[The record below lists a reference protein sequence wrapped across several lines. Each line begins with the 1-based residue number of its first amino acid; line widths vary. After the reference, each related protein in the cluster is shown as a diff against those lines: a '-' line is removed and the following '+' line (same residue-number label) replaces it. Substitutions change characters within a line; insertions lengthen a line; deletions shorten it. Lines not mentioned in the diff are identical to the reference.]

1 VNLTAVWTA
10 YMATLRE
17 RAPITAAS
25 IRPPRTAGERE
36 SAEHATTPWTD
47 ELREF
52 YGLHDGQHVPLGEDY
67 VPVGSVLPDA
77 TLLSLDEVLARH
89 TFSLE
94 NPHPIDD
101 LGDDW
106 PDVVR
111 AQGAGETA
119 EMFLSAYVPFA
130 EDGAGGTTYV
140 DTRPGSRRGCI
151 RNFSYDSADQGAP
164 WFDSLTEY
172 IAAIHRSVE
181 TGSALGEMTPAFED
195 GLLEWHDLELE
206 LDERPR
212 VPAPTPAIV
221 RLPFALI
228 DFRPSQLSDDDD
240 LIDLDHVRRT
250 VIETARR
257 LHPQAVVE
265 DARAVYRQVPRLR
278 GANMNWWVWT
288 DGAEVIFTAIVT
300 GEDHDV
306 IVLELPSG
314 GCVFEG
320 GQGVPR

>member
-1 VNLTAVWTA
+1 
-10 YMATLRE
+10 MATLRE

-36 SAEHATTPWTD
+36 SAERATTPWTE

-52 YGLHDGQHVPLGEDY
+52 YGLHDGQQVPLGEDY
-67 VPVGSVLPDA
+67 VPVGSVLPDS
-77 TLLSLDEVLARH
+77 TLLSLDEVVREH
-89 TFSLE
+89 NNNVE
-94 NPHPIDD
+94 NPHRIDY

-106 PDVVR
+106 PATAG
-111 AQGAGETA
+111 AQEAGETA
-119 EMFLSAYVPFA
+119 EMFVPAYVPFA
-130 EDGAGGTTYV
+130 EGIFGLTYI
-140 DTRPGSRRGCI
+140 DTRPGRRRGCV
-151 RNFSYDSADQGAP
+151 RMFSAEAADGGAP
-164 WFDSLTEY
+164 LFDSVTEY

-195 GLLEWHDLELE
+195 GVLEWRDPEFS
-206 LDERPR
+206 DESMAHAATLPVIR
-212 VPAPTPAIV
+212 I
-221 RLPFALI
+221 PFALI

-265 DARAVYRQVPRLR
+265 DARAVYRQVPRVR
-278 GANMNWWVWT
+278 GANMNWWVSM
-288 DGAEVIFTAIVT
+288 DGAEVIFTAMVT

-314 GCVFEG
+314 GCVFEADE
-320 GQGVPR
+320 

>member
-1 VNLTAVWTA
+1 
-10 YMATLRE
+10 MATLRE

-36 SAEHATTPWTD
+36 SAERATTPWTE

-52 YGLHDGQHVPLGEDY
+52 YELHDGQHVPQGEDY

-77 TLLSLDEVLARH
+77 NLLSLDEVVRQHRNNLANRH
-89 TFSLE
+89 R
-94 NPHPIDD
+94 IDY
-101 LGDDW
+101 LGHDW
-106 PDVVR
+106 PAVVR
-111 AQGAGETA
+111 AQDAGETA
-119 EMFLSAYVPFA
+119 EMFLPAYVPFA
-130 EDGAGGTTYV
+130 EGIFGLTYT
-140 DTRPGSRRGCI
+140 DTRPGRRRGCV
-151 RNFSYDSADQGAP
+151 RMFSAEAADGGAP
-164 WFDSLTEY
+164 WFDSVTEH
-172 IAAIHRSVE
+172 IAAVHRSVE
-181 TGSALGEMTPAFED
+181 AGSALGEMTPAFED
-195 GLLEWHDLELE
+195 GVLEWRDPEFS
-206 LDERPR
+206 DESMAHAAVLPVIR
-212 VPAPTPAIV
+212 I
-221 RLPFALI
+221 PFALI

-265 DARAVYRQVPRLR
+265 DARAVYRQVPRVR
-278 GANMNWWVWT
+278 GANMNWWVSM

-314 GCVFEG
+314 GHVFEADE
-320 GQGVPR
+320 

>member
-1 VNLTAVWTA
+1 MNLTAVWTA
-10 YMATLRE
+10 YMVTLRE

-36 SAEHATTPWTD
+36 SAERATTPWTE

-52 YGLHDGQHVPLGEDY
+52 YGLHDGQHVPQGEDY
-67 VPVGSVLPDA
+67 VPVGSVFPDA
-77 TLLSLDEVLARH
+77 NLLSLDEVVRQHRNNLANRH
-89 TFSLE
+89 R
-94 NPHPIDD
+94 IDY

-106 PDVVR
+106 PAVVR
-111 AQGAGETA
+111 AQDAGETA
-119 EMFLSAYVPFA
+119 EMYLPAYVPFA
-130 EDGAGGTTYV
+130 EGLFGLTYT
-140 DTRPGSRRGCI
+140 DTRPGRRRGCI
-151 RNFSYDSADQGAP
+151 RMFSAEAADGGAP

-172 IAAIHRSVE
+172 IAAVHRSIE
-181 TGSALGEMTPAFED
+181 TGSAIYDDLTPTFAD
-195 GLLEWHDLELE
+195 GVLEWRDPEFSDGSMANAATLPVI
-206 LDERPR
+206 R
-212 VPAPTPAIV
+212 I
-221 RLPFALI
+221 PFALI

-265 DARAVYRQVPRLR
+265 DARAVYRQVPRVR
-278 GANMNWWVWT
+278 GANMNWWVGI

-314 GCVFEG
+314 GCVFEADE
-320 GQGVPR
+320 